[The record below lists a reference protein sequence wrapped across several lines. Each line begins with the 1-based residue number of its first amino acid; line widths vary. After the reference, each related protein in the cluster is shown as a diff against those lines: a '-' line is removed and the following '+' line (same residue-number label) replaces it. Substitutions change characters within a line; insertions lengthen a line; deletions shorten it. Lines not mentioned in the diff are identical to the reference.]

1 MFARAS
7 EFAET
12 SALHVSVIV
21 LESVD
26 EMCVKREE
34 VDRENSEVVSQ
45 LLTSMDG
52 LRKTTRVLVI
62 ATSVH
67 SYLLDEALRR
77 AGRFDK
83 EFELRAPTRV
93 DRMAILR
100 YYWRVYGLDDDV
112 CVEALSYLTRGF
124 SGADLELFVSKC
136 VSDVLRVNGELCV
149 SDVLRVLESVTP
161 TVMKSEESVSGIS
174 WEEIGGMDE
183 VKSELRRCVEWPMK
197 YEAEFRRFGLGAP
210 HGILLYG
217 PPGCAKTTLARALAC
232 EAHTSFWTM
241 NTSQIFSPY
250 VGESEVCVVVCVEK

>member
-124 SGADLELFVSKC
+124 SGADLELCVSKC

>member
-26 EMCVKREE
+26 EMCVKRDE

-93 DRMAILR
+93 ERMAILR

-136 VSDVLRVNGELCV
+136 VSDVLRVNGELGV

>member
-93 DRMAILR
+93 ERMAILH

>member
-26 EMCVKREE
+26 EMCVKRDE

-93 DRMAILR
+93 ERMAILR
-100 YYWRVYGLDDDV
+100 YYWRVYGLDDGL

-124 SGADLELFVSKC
+124 SGADLELFVWKC
-136 VSDVLRVNGELCV
+136 ASERVKGELCV
-149 SDVLRVLESVTP
+149 RDVLGVLESVTP
-161 TVMKSEESVSGIS
+161 TVMKSEEIVSGIS
-174 WEEIGGMDE
+174 WDEIGGMEE

-197 YEAEFRRFGLGAP
+197 YESEFRRFGLGAP

-217 PPGCAKTTLARALAC
+217 PPGCAKTTLARALAS